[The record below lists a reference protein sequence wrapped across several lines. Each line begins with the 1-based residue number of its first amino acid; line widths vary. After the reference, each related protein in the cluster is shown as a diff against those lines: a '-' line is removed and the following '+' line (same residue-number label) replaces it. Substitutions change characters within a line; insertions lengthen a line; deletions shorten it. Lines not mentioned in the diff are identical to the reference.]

1 MAASSFVH
9 VDSSTTTSIGPSL
22 LGPIL
27 LIYIYCNK
35 FTFTNSHLHTTLAWY
50 THYMLYFDR
59 VSKEYE
65 NGNKV
70 LDSISL
76 TINQGELVSIVGHSG
91 AGKTTL
97 VKLLLAEEHPTEGTV
112 SFNSD
117 NVSDL
122 RGKDMTNY
130 RRKIGVVFQDF
141 RLIPNKTA
149 YENVAFAMEAAGK
162 HDDDIKED
170 VPHVLDLVDLKSKMH
185 HFPHQLSGGEQ
196 QRVAI
201 ARAIINRP
209 EIIIADEPT
218 GNLDP
223 LNTYDIVQILKKIN
237 DLGTTVIL
245 TTHNKGIV
253 DNLGRR
259 VITMEDGRVTRDQK
273 SGKFTL

>member
-1 MAASSFVH
+1 
-9 VDSSTTTSIGPSL
+9 
-22 LGPIL
+22 
-27 LIYIYCNK
+27 
-35 FTFTNSHLHTTLAWY
+35 
-50 THYMLYFDR
+50 MLYFDR
-59 VSKEYE
+59 VSKEYD
-65 NGNKV
+65 NGIKV
-70 LDSISL
+70 LDDISL
-76 TINQGELVSIVGHSG
+76 TVHKGELVSIVGHSG

-97 VKLLLAEEHPTEGTV
+97 IKLLLAEEHPSEGTV
-112 SFNSD
+112 SFHSD
-117 NVSDL
+117 NIHKLKGSDMV
-122 RGKDMTNY
+122 KY

-162 HDDDIKED
+162 HDDDIEED
-170 VPHVLDLVDLKSKMH
+170 VPHVLDLVDLKDKMH

-273 SGKFTL
+273 SGKFTM

>member
-1 MAASSFVH
+1 
-9 VDSSTTTSIGPSL
+9 
-22 LGPIL
+22 
-27 LIYIYCNK
+27 
-35 FTFTNSHLHTTLAWY
+35 
-50 THYMLYFDR
+50 MLYFDR

-65 NGNKV
+65 NGTKV
-70 LDSISL
+70 LDDISL
-76 TINQGELVSIVGHSG
+76 TINKGELVSVVGHSG

-97 VKLLLAEEHPTEGTV
+97 IKMLLAEESPSEGVV

-117 NVSDL
+117 DIHSL
-122 RGKDMTNY
+122 RGKDMMHY
-130 RRKIGVVFQDF
+130 RRKVGVVFQDF

-162 HDDDIKED
+162 HDDDIDID
-170 VPHVLDLVDLKSKMH
+170 VPHVLDLVDLKDKMH

-259 VITMEDGRVTRDQK
+259 VLTMEKGRIIRDQK
-273 SGKFTL
+273 SGRFTI

>member
-1 MAASSFVH
+1 
-9 VDSSTTTSIGPSL
+9 
-22 LGPIL
+22 
-27 LIYIYCNK
+27 
-35 FTFTNSHLHTTLAWY
+35 
-50 THYMLYFDR
+50 MLYFDR

-76 TINQGELVSIVGHSG
+76 TINKGELVSVVGHSG

-97 VKLLLAEEHPTEGTV
+97 IKMMLAEESPTEGMV

-117 NVSDL
+117 DIHSL

-130 RRKIGVVFQDF
+130 RRKVGVVFQDF

-149 YENVAFAMEAAGK
+149 YENVAFAMEAAGR
-162 HDDDIKED
+162 HDDEIEED
-170 VPHVLDLVDLKSKMH
+170 VPHVLDLVDLKDKMH

-259 VITMEDGRVTRDQK
+259 VITMENGRVTRDQK
-273 SGKFTL
+273 SGKFTM

>member
-1 MAASSFVH
+1 
-9 VDSSTTTSIGPSL
+9 
-22 LGPIL
+22 
-27 LIYIYCNK
+27 
-35 FTFTNSHLHTTLAWY
+35 
-50 THYMLYFDR
+50 MLYFDR

-65 NGNKV
+65 NGNRV
-70 LDSISL
+70 LDEISL
-76 TINQGELVSIVGHSG
+76 TINKGELVSVVGHSG

-97 VKLLLAEEHPTEGTV
+97 IKMLLAEEAPTEGIV

-117 NVSDL
+117 DIHTL
-122 RGKDMTNY
+122 RGRDMTNY

-149 YENVAFAMEAAGK
+149 YENVAFAMEAAGR

-170 VPHVLDLVDLKSKMH
+170 VPHVLDLVDLKNKMH

-259 VITMEDGRVTRDQK
+259 VITMENGRVTRDQK
-273 SGKFTL
+273 SGKFTM